1 MIKLNGFGWAVVGI
15 VAVVSCTVV
24 YLAIPGK
31 PRVDI
36 SVQESNDGVDRSEQ
50 IKANFTDLAAHCPSV
65 LKAKSIVAKFE
76 QGEALMWRNENL
88 GWQKD
93 FYFQIAD
100 RRGETHHFY
109 IRDDG
114 QRELMVFAKQSSLD
128 WCRITQTMHDYY
140 LIKL

>member
-1 MIKLNGFGWAVVGI
+1 MIKLNGFGWCVVGL
-15 VAVVSCTVV
+15 VAVVIGTVT
-24 YLAIPGK
+24 YLVMPEK

-36 SVQESNDGVDRSEQ
+36 SVEESNDGVDRSEQ
-50 IKANFTDLAAHCPSV
+50 IKANFTDLAANCPSA

-76 QGEALMWRNENL
+76 QGEALMWRNEDL

-93 FYFQIAD
+93 FYFKIDD

-114 QRELMVFAKQSSLD
+114 HRELMVFAKQSSLD
-128 WCRITQTMHDYY
+128 WCRINKKMHNYY